1 MLNGGKAVR
10 DRDGKIVEAAAFQKG
25 EKEAEPGRV
34 KPDRRWFGKQPFILF
49 NIKVSLTVTAAVG
62 NTRVI
67 SQSALDHFRT
77 ALKEQK
83 ADPYSVLLKRNKLP
97 MGLLQ
102 DDTKDGGRVSYNIF
116 FSQLLDSVA
125 HVANSGP
132 TLSRPSRLVIRLV
145 LKRSENDLG
154 LISVVLKNSASLLLR
169 LLLLPPP
176 RLPPPN
182 PVRIASPTFFF
193 FADFLLFRG
202 KRYRRFGRHLSPH
215 HLYRP

>member
-1 MLNGGKAVR
+1 M
-10 DRDGKIVEAAAFQKG
+10 
-25 EKEAEPGRV
+25 
-34 KPDRRWFGKQPFILF
+34 
-49 NIKVSLTVTAAVG
+49 TAAVG

-102 DDTKDGGRVSYNIF
+102 DDTKDGGRVSYNFF
-116 FSQLLDSVA
+116 FSQLLDSAA

-169 LLLLPPP
+169 LLLLLPP

-182 PVRIASPTFFF
+182 PVRIASSSFPYFFF
-193 FADFLLFRG
+193 FFTDFFTL
-202 KRYRRFGRHLSPH
+202 
-215 HLYRP
+215 